1 MDSETYWQQRTEE
14 LEQHWHDK
22 GRQTIEKELQA
33 LYEDALDAIQDD
45 IAAFYGRFAKDNE
58 LSVVEAMRLLQGRE
72 YRKWRMSIDAYV
84 AQIAATGDKELEKE
98 LNVLAMRSRI
108 TRLDKLYAETL
119 VEIAKLD
126 QETRDKIG
134 EFLPSAYRDFY
145 YHSLYDIGQRR
156 GLDGAVSRVDSEQI
170 EKVLRT
176 PWSGKNYSARI
187 WKNGRKLAR
196 TIRDVTV
203 QAVHR
208 GSSISTL
215 SQQVSQR
222 MGVGYRQSVRLVR
235 TELNYVQN
243 RAILDGI
250 KDSGM
255 KYYRFVATL
264 DRRTSA
270 TCRDHDGHI
279 YPVDDYSPGTNA
291 PPLHPHCRSTIV
303 GSIKGDSKPK
313 GEQAARDE
321 SGKYTR
327 VPASM
332 TYEDWKEVYVDKKIT
347 LREWKVANGND
358 IIKAKKDTDLAKA
371 VGDEHYNSA
380 HAILERKYNLRQAV
394 NVWGKYEENIRIDT
408 VYGTYGV
415 AFARGNRLTLNI
427 EEVSGGDAIS
437 KPYQTLFHEGGHAI
451 DSVLGRTGIHFS
463 SLYENGKFA
472 STIHSDVDGL
482 VKERMKINKEVFTSA
497 LRDADFT
504 TLKSI
509 GADEIIP
516 YLNLTFGTRVPE
528 WRKTQA
534 RKFLARAKYKK
545 AYAYKAI
552 ENEIKG
558 SFNELA
564 YGDLSDILEGAT
576 NGKIRCGIGHM
587 GRDKG
592 YWKKR
597 VIGPYED
604 GLSTEAFA
612 EFLDS
617 ALGNEDSL
625 VLLKKYLPNAYKVF
639 VEMLED
645 ALKR

>member
-1 MDSETYWQQRTEE
+1 M
-14 LEQHWHDK
+14 
-22 GRQTIEKELQA
+22 
-33 LYEDALDAIQDD
+33 LYA
-45 IAAFYGRFAKDNE
+45 RFANDNGLDMVEAQRLLMGQEYRTWRMDIEDYVKEIQANGDNE
-58 LSVVEAMRLLQGRE
+58 LLR
-72 YRKWRMSIDAYV
+72 
-84 AQIAATGDKELEKE
+84 E
-98 LNVLAMRSRI
+98 LNTLAMRSRI
-108 TRLDKLYAETL
+108 TRLDKLYADTL
-119 VEIAKLD
+119 VEVGKLSKD
-126 QETRDKIG
+126 VRAAMDK
-134 EFLPSAYRDFY
+134 FLPSAYKDFY
-145 YHSLYDIGQRR
+145 YHDLYDIGQKR
-156 GLDGAVSRVDSEQI
+156 GLIHPVSRVDAGALENVI
-170 EKVLRT
+170 RT

-187 WKNGRKLAR
+187 WKNGEKLAETIQR
-196 TIRDVTV
+196 TVT
-203 QAVHR
+203 AGMHR
-208 GSSISTL
+208 GCSADEL
-215 SQQVSQR
+215 ARYVEQR
-222 MGVGYRQSVRLVR
+222 MNVGYSQAIRLVR

-250 KDSGM
+250 KESGM

-264 DRRTSA
+264 DRRPSA

-291 PPLHPHCRSTIV
+291 PPLHPYCRSTIV
-303 GSIKGDSKPK
+303 GSIKGDGKPK
-313 GEQAARDE
+313 GTRAARDE
-321 SGKYTR
+321 SGEYIR
-327 VPASM
+327 VPADMS
-332 TYEDWKEVYVDKKIT
+332 YEEWKKVYVDKKIT
-347 LREWKVANGND
+347 LREWKAANGND
-358 IIKAKKDTDLAKA
+358 IIKAKKDTDLARA

-427 EEVSGGDAIS
+427 EEVSSGDAIS

-451 DSVLGRTGIHFS
+451 DSILGRTGIHFS

-504 TLKSI
+504 ALKAI

-528 WRKTQA
+528 WQKTQA
-534 RKFLARAKYKK
+534 RKLLARAKYKK
-545 AYAYKAI
+545 AYVYKAI
-552 ENEIKG
+552 EKEIKG
-558 SFNELA
+558 SFNKLA

-625 VLLKKYLPNAYKVF
+625 VLLKKYLPNAYNVF

>member
-1 MDSETYWQQRTEE
+1 M
-14 LEQHWHDK
+14 
-22 GRQTIEKELQA
+22 
-33 LYEDALDAIQDD
+33 LYA
-45 IAAFYGRFAKDNE
+45 RFANDNGLDMVEAQRLLMGQEYRTWRMDIEDYVKEIQTNGDNE
-58 LSVVEAMRLLQGRE
+58 LLR
-72 YRKWRMSIDAYV
+72 
-84 AQIAATGDKELEKE
+84 E
-98 LNVLAMRSRI
+98 LNTLAMRSRI
-108 TRLDKLYAETL
+108 TRLDKLYADTL
-119 VEIAKLD
+119 VEIVKLSKD
-126 QETRDKIG
+126 VRAAMDK
-134 EFLPSAYRDFY
+134 FLPSAYKDFY
-145 YHSLYDIGQRR
+145 YHDLYDIGQKR
-156 GLDGAVSRVDSEQI
+156 GLIHPVSRVDAGALENVI
-170 EKVLRT
+170 RT

-187 WKNGRKLAR
+187 WKNGEKLAETIQR
-196 TIRDVTV
+196 TVT
-203 QAVHR
+203 AGMHR
-208 GSSISTL
+208 GCSADEL
-215 SQQVSQR
+215 ARYVEQR
-222 MGVGYRQSVRLVR
+222 MNVGYSQAVRLVR
-235 TELNYVQN
+235 TELNYVEN
-243 RAILDGI
+243 RAIVDGI
-250 KDSGM
+250 KESGM

-313 GEQAARDE
+313 GERAARDE
-321 SGKYTR
+321 SGKYIR

-332 TYEDWKEVYVDKKIT
+332 TYEDWKKVYVDKKIT
-347 LREWKVANGND
+347 LREWKAANGND
-358 IIKAKKDTDLAKA
+358 IIKAKKDTDLARA

-394 NVWGKYEENIRIDT
+394 NVWGRYEENIRIDT
-408 VYGTYGV
+408 VYGTHGV

-451 DSVLGRTGIHFS
+451 DSILGRTGIHFS

-472 STIHSDVDGL
+472 STIHSDVDEL
-482 VKERMKINKEVFTSA
+482 VKERMKINREVFTSA
-497 LRDADFT
+497 LSDADFT
-504 TLKSI
+504 TLKAI

-516 YLNLTFGTRVPE
+516 YLNLVSGTRVPE
-528 WRKTQA
+528 WQKAQA
-534 RKFLARAKYKK
+534 RKLLARAKYKK

-552 ENEIKG
+552 EKEIKG
-558 SFNELA
+558 SFNKLT

-625 VLLKKYLPNAYKVF
+625 ALLKKYLPNTYNVF